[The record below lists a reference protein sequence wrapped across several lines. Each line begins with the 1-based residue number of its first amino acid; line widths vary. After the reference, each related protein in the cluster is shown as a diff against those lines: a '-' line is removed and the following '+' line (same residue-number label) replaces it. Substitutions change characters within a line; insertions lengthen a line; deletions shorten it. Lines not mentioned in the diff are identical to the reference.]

1 MLRLSLEIERA
12 SGKKFCLDASPPP
25 TSSYIRLCRRLKHT
39 TVRKEADFPLTIERV
54 GEGLEK
60 YIMELHGVPYGAYT
74 VQCAEEKKGEYF

>member
-1 MLRLSLEIERA
+1 M
-12 SGKKFCLDASPPP
+12 
-25 TSSYIRLCRRLKHT
+25 
-39 TVRKEADFPLTIERV
+39 RKEADFPLSIERV